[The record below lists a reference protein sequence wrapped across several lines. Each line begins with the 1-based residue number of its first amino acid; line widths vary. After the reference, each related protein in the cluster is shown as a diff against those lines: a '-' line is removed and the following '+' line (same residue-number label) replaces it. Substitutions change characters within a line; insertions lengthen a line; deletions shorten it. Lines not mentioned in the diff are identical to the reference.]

1 MPAIAS
7 RASNR
12 GRPLAT
18 LAMLIVSLGCAGL
31 ALAQT
36 ATLPNRKDPIKGIT
50 SAGQPT
56 AEQLSAAATE
66 GFTTV
71 IDLRPATEDHG
82 MVDEKATVEKLG
94 MRYVTLPVSGAK
106 DISYA
111 NAAALDKLL
120 AEAKGPVLLHCGSGN
135 RAGAL
140 LALRA
145 KLKGADDES
154 ALALGVASG
163 VTGLQPT
170 VIERIKAG
178 HD

>member
-1 MPAIAS
+1 MPSIAS
-7 RASNR
+7 RAACP
-12 GRPLAT
+12 GRAYSS
-18 LAMLIVSLGCAGL
+18 LAMLIVAVVWAGL
-31 ALAQT
+31 VFAQT
-36 ATLPNRKDPIKGIT
+36 ATLPNRKDPLEGIA

-56 AEQLSAAATE
+56 AEQFSAAATE
-66 GFTTV
+66 GFKTV
-71 IDLRPATEDHG
+71 IDLRPASEDHG
-82 MVDEKATVEKLG
+82 LDEKATVEKLG

-120 AEAKGPVLLHCGSGN
+120 AEADGPILLHCGSGN

-170 VIERIKAG
+170 VIERLKAG

>member
-1 MPAIAS
+1 MSSIAS

-12 GRPLAT
+12 VRPHSLVASF
-18 LAMLIVSLGCAGL
+18 IVALGWAGL

-36 ATLPNRKDPIKGIT
+36 ATLPNRKDPLEGIT

-56 AEQLSAAATE
+56 AEQLTAAATE
-66 GFTTV
+66 GFKTV
-71 IDLRPATEDHG
+71 IDLRPASEDHG
-82 MVDEKATVEKLG
+82 MDERVIVEKLG

-120 AEAKGPVLLHCGSGN
+120 ADAKGPVLLHCASGN

-145 KLKGADDES
+145 KLKGADDEA

-163 VTGLQPT
+163 VTGLQPVVT
-170 VIERIKAG
+170 EKIKAG

>member
-1 MPAIAS
+1 MSSIACP
-7 RASNR
+7 ASNP
-12 GRPLAT
+12 GRPYSSFVVFMSAL
-18 LAMLIVSLGCAGL
+18 VWSGL
-31 ALAQT
+31 ALSQA
-36 ATLPNRKDPIKGIT
+36 ASLPNRKDPLEGIT

-56 AEQLSAAATE
+56 SEQFSAAATE
-66 GFTTV
+66 GFKTV
-71 IDLRPATEDHG
+71 IDLRPASEDHG
-82 MVDEKATVEKLG
+82 LDEKATVEKLG
-94 MRYVTLPVSGAK
+94 MRYVTLPVNGAK
-106 DISYA
+106 DVTYA

-145 KLKGADDES
+145 KLKGADDET

-178 HD
+178 KD

>member
-1 MPAIAS
+1 MSSIAS

-12 GRPLAT
+12 VRPHSLVAGF
-18 LAMLIVSLGCAGL
+18 IVALCSAGL

-36 ATLPNRKDPIKGIT
+36 ATLPNRKDPLEGIT

-56 AEQLSAAATE
+56 AEQLTAAATE
-66 GFTTV
+66 GFKTV
-71 IDLRPATEDHG
+71 IDLRPASEDHG
-82 MVDEKATVEKLG
+82 MDERVIVEKLG

-120 AEAKGPVLLHCGSGN
+120 AEAKGPVLLHCASGN

>member
-1 MPAIAS
+1 MSSIAS

-12 GRPLAT
+12 GRPLAA
-18 LAMLIVSLGCAGL
+18 LAMFIVSLGCAGV

-36 ATLPNRKDPIKGIT
+36 AALPNRKDPLEGIA

-56 AEQLSAAATE
+56 AEQFSAAATE
-66 GFTTV
+66 GFKTV
-71 IDLRPATEDHG
+71 IDLRPASEDHG
-82 MVDEKATVEKLG
+82 LDEKATVEKLG

-120 AEAKGPVLLHCGSGN
+120 AEADGPILLHCGSGN

-170 VIERIKAG
+170 VIERLKAG